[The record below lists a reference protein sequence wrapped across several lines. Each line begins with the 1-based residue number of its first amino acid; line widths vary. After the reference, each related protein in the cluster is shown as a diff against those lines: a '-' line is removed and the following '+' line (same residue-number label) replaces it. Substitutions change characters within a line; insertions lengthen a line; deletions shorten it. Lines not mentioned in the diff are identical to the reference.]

1 VQVSGAT
8 DDDVAALLLLDDPA
22 VLLAA
27 RLLLLLV
34 CELGVTG
41 AVVVGSVEV
50 APPAA
55 VLLPD
60 VAVLIVS
67 AARTTSRTIDPITI
81 SRRRQ

>member
-8 DDDVAALLLLDDPA
+8 DDDVAALLLLDEPA
-22 VLLAA
+22 VLLAG
-27 RLLLLLV
+27 RVLLLV

-55 VLLPD
+55 VSLPD